1 MLCLKGKMIG
11 VTTFETDGGKKLEIV
26 FTKFN
31 RPPIDKELYISLIDK
46 GNFYLLEDFVLV

>member
-1 MLCLKGKMIG
+1 MIG